1 MIYEFGCSHCGNKF
15 EVWKPMS
22 EFTREA
28 VCDCGGT
35 AMLIIHAPIGFIN
48 ARVEHAEYNPGLG
61 CVVKNRTHRAELA
74 RQRGLVEVGNDISA
88 DKMLKEAEQTLE
100 KKLKYEEI

>member
-1 MIYEFGCSHCGNKF
+1 
-15 EVWKPMS
+15 MS

-35 AMLIIHAPIGFIN
+35 AMLIIHAPVGFIN
-48 ARVEHAEYNPGLG
+48 AKVEHAEYNPGLG

-88 DKMLKEAEQTLE
+88 DNMLKQAEQTLE
-100 KKLKYEEI
+100 KKLKYEDF